1 MFEHKQNNLPKKKE
15 TTISYMGRKKNESGE
30 GGTMKVEK
38 GEKWKMRRK
47 KKSGEGSKFMRKSVQ
62 CI

>member
-38 GEKWKMRRK
+38 GEK
-47 KKSGEGSKFMRKSVQ
+47 
-62 CI
+62 